1 MSAETSQ
8 RQLPAT
14 ARALLVVAHPRSD
27 ALTAAV
33 ARRTRDRLADGGYD
47 VDVLDL
53 YAEGFDPRLGPDD
66 EPDWT
71 DRDKVYSA
79 EVRGHQRR
87 VDAAD
92 VIVAV
97 FPVWWFGLPAILKGW
112 IDRVWGYGFA
122 YGRSRPRLAAKR
134 MAWIGL
140 AGYGREHF
148 VANGWD
154 EVLER
159 TLRVGISEFCG
170 IRDVSV
176 TLLYDSLESSSTLI
190 TDADA
195 AVDALLGRSAE
206 ERPAR
211 AEVGAS
217 AVTPQ

>member
-1 MSAETSQ
+1 M
-8 RQLPAT
+8 
-14 ARALLVVAHPRSD
+14 AHPRSD

-33 ARRTRDRLADGGYD
+33 ARRARERLARGGYE

-53 YAEGFDPRLGPDD
+53 HAEGFDPRLGPAD

-79 EVRGHQRR
+79 EVMAHQRR

-92 VIVAV
+92 LIVAV

-112 IDRVWGYGFA
+112 IDRVWNYGFA
-122 YGRSRPRLAAKR
+122 YGRSRARLAAKR

-140 AGYGREHF
+140 AGYPREHF

-154 EVLER
+154 DVLER

-170 IRDVSV
+170 ISDVSV
-176 TLLYDSLESSSTLI
+176 TLLYDSLESAPALI
-190 TDADA
+190 ATADA
-195 AVDALLGRSAE
+195 TFDQLLDSRPELLAQPTTTEQAL
-206 ERPAR
+206 
-211 AEVGAS
+211 
-217 AVTPQ
+217 TPP